1 MLRSMREGAK
11 KPVMK
16 FFLIFLAGGFAIW
29 GIGDVSTGLF
39 SSGNKAIEAS
49 DRSVPLAEAATEFE
63 RSRRG
68 LGLNMSAGEA
78 IQAGLLNEVMGA
90 LARRTLFAA
99 EADSIGVTA
108 TRDMQRQAVAN
119 TESFKDELG
128 QFSQGR
134 FVQTLAQSGLTE
146 EDYLRRLDFVLLQE
160 QIEAALAS
168 GARGGKKMAETIADY
183 QLEQRV
189 VTLKTYP
196 ARLES
201 ITPPTQAELTEF
213 YETVK
218 AGYDAPDLRSFKVVL
233 VSPDEVESQ
242 VTLADEEVVQAF
254 DLRRDE
260 FITPE
265 RREIRQMV
273 FTDEQ
278 GALDA
283 QALLNTGKNFA
294 EVAQE
299 TLGWSAADTQL
310 GTVTR
315 EDLDGELAE
324 AAFTADKD
332 SVTGPVASV
341 FGYHLLVVDD
351 IQAGEELG
359 LADVRP
365 QIEATLRN
373 ENAIDLVYDLINQL
387 EDSLGSGATLAE
399 AAAGINLSVNMITD
413 IDPNGRDIDGNL
425 MENAFA
431 DLASDSQFL
440 AQGWEMDLDEVSQV
454 IASADDSFF
463 VLQPVDEKPARER
476 SLDEVRSRLVADW
489 TKIQALAS
497 AKAEADNGLQNTQ
510 NTLADITPSSAFTRT
525 GTGLD
530 NEAASLIADAAFAQ
544 NKDEATL
551 VETGDSVILVRTDEV
566 IAADA
571 ESRNSLQTQIADTLD
586 NLVQADLS
594 SALVITLSEK
604 HALEINTAAVQQ
616 LLIGQT
622 SR

>member
-11 KPVMK
+11 TPVMK

-68 LGLNMSAGEA
+68 LGLNLSAGEA

-99 EADSIGVTA
+99 EADSIGLTA

-119 TESFKDELG
+119 TDSFKDELG

-134 FVQTLAQSGLTE
+134 FIQTLAQSGLTE
-146 EDYLRRLDFVLLQE
+146 EDYLRRLDFILLQE
-160 QIEAALAS
+160 QIESALAS
-168 GARGGKKMAETIADY
+168 GARGGKKMAETIADF

-196 ARLES
+196 ARPQT

-242 VTLADEEVVQAF
+242 VTLADEDVVQAF

-265 RREIRQMV
+265 RRQIRQMV

-278 GALDA
+278 TALDA
-283 QALLNTGKNFA
+283 QALLNTGKSFA

-299 TLGWSAADTQL
+299 TLGWSEADTQL
-310 GTVTR
+310 GIVTKD
-315 EDLDGELAE
+315 DLDGELAE
-324 AAFTADKD
+324 AAFTVDKD
-332 SVTGPVASV
+332 SVSGPIASV
-341 FGYHLLVVDD
+341 FGYHLLVIDD

-359 LADVRP
+359 LDDVRP

-373 ENAIDLVYDLINQL
+373 ESAIDLVYDLINQL

-440 AQGWEMDLDEVSQV
+440 AQGWEMDLDEISQV

-497 AKAEADNGLQNTQ
+497 AKAEADKGLQDSQ
-510 NTLADITPSSAFTRT
+510 NTLAPIAPSSAFTRT

-530 NEAASLIADAAFAQ
+530 NEAASLRADAAFAQ
-544 NKDEATL
+544 DTGEATL
-551 VETGDSVILVRTDEV
+551 VETGESVILVRTDEV
-566 IAADA
+566 ITADA
-571 ESRNSLQTQIADTLD
+571 ESRNSLQAQIADTLD
-586 NLVQADLS
+586 NLVQTDLS

-604 HALEINTAAVQQ
+604 HALEINTAGVQQ

-622 SR
+622 PR

>member
-1 MLRSMREGAK
+1 M
-11 KPVMK
+11 
-16 FFLIFLAGGFAIW
+16 
-29 GIGDVSTGLF
+29 
-39 SSGNKAIEAS
+39 
-49 DRSVPLAEAATEFE
+49 
-63 RSRRG
+63 
-68 LGLNMSAGEA
+68 
-78 IQAGLLNEVMGA
+78 
-90 LARRTLFAA
+90 
-99 EADSIGVTA
+99 
-108 TRDMQRQAVAN
+108 
-119 TESFKDELG
+119 
-128 QFSQGR
+128 
-134 FVQTLAQSGLTE
+134 
-146 EDYLRRLDFVLLQE
+146 
-160 QIEAALAS
+160 
-168 GARGGKKMAETIADY
+168 
-183 QLEQRV
+183 
-189 VTLKTYP
+189 
-196 ARLES
+196 
-201 ITPPTQAELTEF
+201 
-213 YETVK
+213 
-218 AGYDAPDLRSFKVVL
+218 L

-273 FTDEQ
+273 FTDKQ

-373 ENAIDLVYDLINQL
+373 ENAIDLVYNLINQL

-413 IDPNGRDIDGNL
+413 IDSNGRDIDGNL

-440 AQGWEMDLDEVSQV
+440 AQGWDMDLDEVSQV

-571 ESRNSLQTQIADTLD
+571 EARNSLQTQIADTLD

-604 HALEINTAAVQQ
+604 HALEINTAAVQE

>member
-11 KPVMK
+11 TPVMK

-49 DRSVPLAEAATEFE
+49 ERSVPLAEAATEFE

-68 LGLNMSAGEA
+68 LGLNLSAGEA

-99 EADSIGVTA
+99 EADSIGLTA

-134 FVQTLAQSGLTE
+134 FIQTLAQSGLTE
-146 EDYLRRLDFVLLQE
+146 EDYLRRLDFILLQE

-189 VTLKTYP
+189 VTLKSYP
-196 ARLES
+196 ARPETV
-201 ITPPTQAELTEF
+201 TPPTPAELTGF

-242 VTLADEEVVQAF
+242 ITLAEEDVIQAF

-278 GALDA
+278 TALDA
-283 QALLNTGKNFA
+283 RALLNTGKSFA

-299 TLGWSAADTQL
+299 TLGWSEADTQL
-310 GTVTR
+310 GIVR
-315 EDLDGELAE
+315 KDDLDGELAE
-324 AAFTADKD
+324 AAFTADTG
-332 SVTGPVASV
+332 SVSDPIASV

-351 IQAGEELG
+351 IQAGAELG

-373 ENAIDLVYDLINQL
+373 EKAIDLVYDLVNQL

-399 AAAGINLSVNMITD
+399 AAAGINLSVNMVSD

-440 AQGWEMDLDEVSQV
+440 ALGWEVDLDEISQV
-454 IASADDSFF
+454 IASAEDSFF
-463 VLQPVDEKPARER
+463 ILQPVDEKPARER
-476 SLDEVRSRLVADW
+476 SLEEVRTRLVADW
-489 TKIQALAS
+489 TKIQALAA
-497 AKAEADNGLQNTQ
+497 AKAEADNGLQDNQ
-510 NTLADITPSSAFTRT
+510 NTLASIAPSSAFTRT
-525 GTGLD
+525 GAGLD

-544 NKDEATL
+544 NTGEATL
-551 VETGDSVILVRTDEV
+551 VETGESVILVRTDE
-566 IAADA
+566 IITADA
-571 ESRNSLQTQIADTLD
+571 ESRNSLQAQIADTLD
-586 NLVQADLS
+586 NLVQTDLS

-604 HALEINTAAVQQ
+604 HALEINTAGVQQ